1 MLAILFAILIVVE
14 VQRCGFLDRIFIDA
28 IIQACPLTLEM
39 SIFSIFLVYFQ
50 QL

>member
-1 MLAILFAILIVVE
+1 MLAMVLAILIVVE
-14 VQRCGFLDRIFIDA
+14 VQRCFLLERIFIDA

-39 SIFSIFLVYFQ
+39 SIFSIFLVDFQ